1 MHRNA
6 QAFAQERPIPL
17 PLPLKRPALLSAL
30 QFNLPDD
37 LYARDPAARFPRACV
52 SVDCNNLAPYIHD
65 RGAVRALVVRHP
77 D

>member
-17 PLPLKRPALLSAL
+17 PLPLKGPALLSAL

-37 LYARDPAARFPRACV
+37 LYARDPAAPFPRACV
-52 SVDCNNLAPYIHD
+52 SVDL
-65 RGAVRALVVRHP
+65 
-77 D
+77 